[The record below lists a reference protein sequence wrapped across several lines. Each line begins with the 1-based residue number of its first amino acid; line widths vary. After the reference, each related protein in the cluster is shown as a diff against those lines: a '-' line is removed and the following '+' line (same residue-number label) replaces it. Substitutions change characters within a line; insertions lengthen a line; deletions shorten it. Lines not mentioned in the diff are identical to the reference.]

1 MKFSIRHKI
10 IFFFS
15 LASLL
20 VFSALG
26 AYIGFAVRPRTMTQT
41 RFAISQMVESKAN
54 EVSMWVKRMAVEY
67 RTIAAIPA
75 FSSMDVREITPLI
88 DRFTELYKKN
98 GETMETFSYIGKNG
112 FCWINSS
119 AVENL
124 MDHTDYQQAYQNDR
138 EFILS
143 LPVTNPEH
151 RQVMLF
157 YYPIL
162 GSTGIKEALIC
173 AAIPTV
179 RLKEIVNPVQIYE
192 GRSWV
197 MTRNKDLI
205 TTDEEYF
212 VENVLSR
219 PTLDELDMRSITSS
233 DQFRVRD
240 AQGKQATLFV
250 SPVTE
255 YDDWVFCTLVQD
267 SVIGRST
274 HQILIGVL
282 ILFCVLLLI
291 NIVMGASLVQ
301 WVLKPIRALQGRMKK
316 VEEGTLDAYYTLPG
330 THDEIDSLGQSYN
343 AMLDEIISLI
353 DKIYQEQA
361 EKRQAELKV
370 LQAQIK
376 PHFLYN
382 TLDNLKWMAK
392 AQGAD
397 EVAKAITSLSTYF
410 RIFLSN
416 GQEKITLAQ
425 EFKHTEAYL
434 TMQKIRYGQKLNS
447 TLELAEDAR
456 DLPMLKILIQ
466 PLVENAIN
474 HGLKP
479 KENGGTIQVSARL
492 IEDRLEIQV
501 RDDGVGMDEATL
513 AALRE
518 ALQKGEIGMIRALVG
533 DDEENIRNGLIRQ
546 IESLDLG
553 IQVVA
558 AAENGRQVMEYYEK
572 MTPDLLILDINMPLM
587 SGLECIEQIRAQ
599 DPDCVILIL
608 SGYDH
613 FSYAQ
618 KAIQHHVDFY
628 LLKPV
633 EDEELED
640 ALRQSA
646 VRFQQRM
653 EQRKLIRQAKEAE
666 PEPASLIRYLYE
678 HFTDPDLNAEKL
690 QEKFSISHSTLFKLV
705 KTATGKTLVELI
717 TDLRMELAQKL
728 LAQKE
733 LPVKEIAGRCG
744 YSDQFYFSRIF
755 KKQTGLSPKEYRA
768 EVLKGEP
775 E

>member
-1 MKFSIRHKI
+1 
-10 IFFFS
+10 
-15 LASLL
+15 
-20 VFSALG
+20 
-26 AYIGFAVRPRTMTQT
+26 
-41 RFAISQMVESKAN
+41 
-54 EVSMWVKRMAVEY
+54 
-67 RTIAAIPA
+67 
-75 FSSMDVREITPLI
+75 
-88 DRFTELYKKN
+88 
-98 GETMETFSYIGKNG
+98 
-112 FCWINSS
+112 
-119 AVENL
+119 

-291 NIVMGASLVQ
+291 NIVIGASLVQ
-301 WVLKPIRALQGRMKK
+301 WVLKPIRALQGRMKRSRK
-316 VEEGTLDAYYTLPG
+316 AHWTP
-330 THDEIDSLGQSYN
+330 THCPAPMMKSTRWANPYN

-474 HGLKP
+474 HGLKTQGERRNDSGQRP
-479 KENGGTIQVSARL
+479 LDRRSA
-492 IEDRLEIQV
+492 
-501 RDDGVGMDEATL
+501 G
-513 AALRE
+513 
-518 ALQKGEIGMIRALVG
+518 
-533 DDEENIRNGLIRQ
+533 N
-546 IESLDLG
+546 
-553 IQVVA
+553 
-558 AAENGRQVMEYYEK
+558 
-572 MTPDLLILDINMPLM
+572 
-587 SGLECIEQIRAQ
+587 SG
-599 DPDCVILIL
+599 
-608 SGYDH
+608 
-613 FSYAQ
+613 
-618 KAIQHHVDFY
+618 
-628 LLKPV
+628 
-633 EDEELED
+633 
-640 ALRQSA
+640 
-646 VRFQQRM
+646 
-653 EQRKLIRQAKEAE
+653 
-666 PEPASLIRYLYE
+666 
-678 HFTDPDLNAEKL
+678 
-690 QEKFSISHSTLFKLV
+690 
-705 KTATGKTLVELI
+705 
-717 TDLRMELAQKL
+717 
-728 LAQKE
+728 
-733 LPVKEIAGRCG
+733 AGRRRG
-744 YSDQFYFSRIF
+744 D
-755 KKQTGLSPKEYRA
+755 G
-768 EVLKGEP
+768 
-775 E
+775 

>member
-88 DRFTELYKKN
+88 DRFTELYKKK

-291 NIVMGASLVQ
+291 NIVIGASLVQ

-518 ALQKGEIGMIRALVG
+518 ALQKEQMEGHYGLQNVLRRCRIEYGEKA
-533 DDEENIRNGLIRQ
+533 
-546 IESLDLG
+546 
-553 IQVVA
+553 
-558 AAENGRQVMEYYEK
+558 
-572 MTPDLLILDINMPLM
+572 
-587 SGLECIEQIRAQ
+587 C
-599 DPDCVILIL
+599 L
-608 SGYDH
+608 SID
-613 FSYAQ
+613 
-618 KAIQHHVDFY
+618 
-628 LLKPV
+628 
-633 EDEELED
+633 
-640 ALRQSA
+640 
-646 VRFQQRM
+646 
-653 EQRKLIRQAKEAE
+653 
-666 PEPASLIRYLYE
+666 
-678 HFTDPDLNAEKL
+678 
-690 QEKFSISHSTLFKLV
+690 STLGAGTCV
-705 KTATGKTLVELI
+705 TL
-717 TDLRMELAQKL
+717 T
-728 LAQKE
+728 
-733 LPVKEIAGRCG
+733 LPVSGKEE
-744 YSDQFYFSRIF
+744 S
-755 KKQTGLSPKEYRA
+755 
-768 EVLKGEP
+768 V
-775 E
+775 